1 MISSISTHTHTQHTH
16 LIHLKKATKKK
27 KKTTPEVALME
38 ERGKKTAKS
47 TRKRTSRQEKK
58 NDKRNYLGCAFT
70 LFWITAFIFRAC
82 VFVQVFVFISFLG
95 PNSATYQHA
104 SL

>member
-1 MISSISTHTHTQHTH
+1 
-16 LIHLKKATKKK
+16 
-27 KKTTPEVALME
+27 ME

-70 LFWITAFIFRAC
+70 WFWITAFIFRAC
-82 VFVQVFVFISFLG
+82 VFVQVFVFIFFLG

-104 SL
+104 SLKKKKRDSNNTHFFRFAAFFS